1 MRGVSAH
8 AGLRGSVERGWGVER
23 LLRTTAA
30 SALAIAA
37 TLAGTA
43 SSTAGASQLVTA
55 KPTVPVVTPAQ
66 ANDILTRVNGIV
78 AQANTMLSAKLL
90 ATAETG
96 PALAADTQFYAA
108 NKKLGVPFPNL
119 QVTDSTIDVSRQTRW
134 PAYFVAVEDLT
145 DPQGNS
151 LSEATL
157 LRQPTKGAPWKVA
170 VYANASGASADI
182 TLDNAGYAT
191 AATVK
196 DAVVAP
202 LKTSQ
207 ALCAHYTSP
216 GSSSDLFVSRDD
228 GGVSDLALQVIAP
241 AQVAA
246 KAKGHKFVVRCV
258 PQPATIAAFQSDAGA
273 FVVFSTQ
280 FVTTETGTKAN
291 PVVVAPAPSGQVNNI
306 PVGKYLTVRHT
317 HIAML
322 AGDVQSASGGATST
336 PIDATFG
343 EVFAGPAS
351 GTSPIK

>member
-8 AGLRGSVERGWGVER
+8 TRSGDPWEKGWGVGR
-23 LLRTTAA
+23 LLRTAA
-30 SALAIAA
+30 VSALAIGTTLTGFA
-37 TLAGTA
+37 TTN
-43 SSTAGASQLVTA
+43 AGASQSVAA

-119 QVTDSTIDVSRQTRW
+119 QVTDSTIYVSRQTNW

-145 DPQGNS
+145 DSQGNS
-151 LSEATL
+151 LSEASL
-157 LRQPTKGAPWKVA
+157 LRQPSKGAPWKVA

-191 AATVK
+191 AATAK

-207 ALCAHYTSP
+207 ALCAHYRSP

-228 GGVSDLALQVIAP
+228 GGISDLAVQVIAP

-246 KAKGHKFVVRCV
+246 KAKGHKFVVQCV
-258 PQPATIAAFQSDAGA
+258 PQPATIAAFQSDSGA

-280 FVTTETGTKAN
+280 LVTTETGTKTN
-291 PVVVAPAPSGQVNNI
+291 PVVVGPAPSGQVNNI
-306 PVGKYLTVRHT
+306 PVGKYLAVRHT

-322 AGDVQSASGGATST
+322 AGDVQSASGGTTTT

-351 GTSPIK
+351 GTSPVK